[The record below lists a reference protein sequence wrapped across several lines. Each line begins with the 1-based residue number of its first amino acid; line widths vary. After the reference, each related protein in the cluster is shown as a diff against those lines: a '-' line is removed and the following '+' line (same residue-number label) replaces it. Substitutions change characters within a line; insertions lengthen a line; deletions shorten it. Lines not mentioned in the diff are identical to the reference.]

1 MTRKPRRRLK
11 LVISSFRD
19 IGILFMKI
27 IYWSIS
33 FRTSRN
39 HVKSN
44 NHRDKVQYHTMRSL
58 YLTLLL
64 LVSLCCRLS
73 DAIFCYVCESVRD
86 FRCLDP
92 FDYQPFVQVGL
103 DSFILLNIF
112 RHIKIFFRRS
122 TAARCRL
129 CGTRCRCSARR
140 GPRCSTAST

>member
-1 MTRKPRRRLK
+1 MTRKARGRLK

-27 IYWSIS
+27 IYWPIS

-39 HVKSN
+39 QVN
-44 NHRDKVQYHTMRSL
+44 YTGDKVQYHTMRSL

-103 DSFILLNIF
+103 DSFILSNIF
-112 RHIKIFFRRS
+112 RHIKIFFCRS

-140 GPRCSTAST
+140 GPKYSTAST